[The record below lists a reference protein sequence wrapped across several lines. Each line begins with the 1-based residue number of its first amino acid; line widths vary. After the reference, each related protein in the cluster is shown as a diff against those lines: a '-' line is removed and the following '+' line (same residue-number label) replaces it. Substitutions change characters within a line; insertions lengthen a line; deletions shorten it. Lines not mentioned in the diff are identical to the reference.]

1 MTDMTAT
8 QAPTIVDGVNVD
20 ELITAEALTE
30 YRERGYWVSP
40 RLFSAEQIAKMRE
53 AQERM
58 WRGEHDSEI
67 PSQYGAREV
76 EPGSPDV
83 RQQCN
88 AFWLSDV
95 IRKVTTSPLLGAIG
109 ARFHGRRHGAAVA

>member
-1 MTDMTAT
+1 MKEMTAT
-8 QAPTIVDGVNVD
+8 RTPTVVDGVNID
-20 ELITAEALTE
+20 ELITAEVLEE

-40 RLFSAEQIAKMRE
+40 KLYSDEQIAEMRA

-67 PSQYGAREV
+67 PSQYGARAV

-88 AFWLSDV
+88 AFWLSNV
-95 IRKVTTSPLLGAIG
+95 IRKCDHEPAIG
-109 ARFHGRRHGAAVA
+109 RDRRPLYGRGDGASVA

>member
-1 MTDMTAT
+1 MTDMTAAQT
-8 QAPTIVDGVNVD
+8 PTVVDDVNVD

-40 RLFSAEQIAKMRE
+40 KLFSAEQIAKMRE

-67 PSQYGAREV
+67 PSQYGASARWSRV
-76 EPGSPDV
+76 RRTCASSATRSGS
-83 RQQCN
+83 
-88 AFWLSDV
+88 A
-95 IRKVTTSPLLGAIG
+95 T
-109 ARFHGRRHGAAVA
+109 